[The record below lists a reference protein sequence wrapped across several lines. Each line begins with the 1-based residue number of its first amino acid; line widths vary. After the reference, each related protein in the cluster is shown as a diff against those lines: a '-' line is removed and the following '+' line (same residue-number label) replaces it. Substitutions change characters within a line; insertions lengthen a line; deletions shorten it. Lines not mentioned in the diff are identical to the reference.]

1 MSGLSS
7 QDEDDFGAAQD
18 SDDGSLGDGTC
29 SLRGVIFIRLTS
41 TSEFDDEEEPDVGFS
56 QDKDLKPT
64 RKSYEVD
71 YKVFS
76 PADIQLHQDRQIEEV
91 SAILGQPS
99 EASAIL
105 LRHLRWNKERLIEA
119 YMDKPDAILETAGLG
134 PDAAQAPT
142 TKVIKGFTCDI
153 CCEDT
158 PGLETYALKCGHRY
172 CTNCYRQYLAQK
184 IKDEGEA
191 ARIQCPT
198 RGCHRIVDAKSLDLL
213 VAAELRSRYLDQQ
226 SDKGHH

>member
-1 MSGLSS
+1 MSLHALVAHA
-7 QDEDDFGAAQD
+7 DRVTA
-18 SDDGSLGDGTC
+18 TP
-29 SLRGVIFIRLTS
+29 
-41 TSEFDDEEEPDVGFS
+41 EFDDEEEPDVGFS

-64 RKSYEVD
+64 KKSYDVD

-76 PADIQLHQDRQIEEV
+76 PADIQLHQDQQIDEV

-105 LRHLRWNKERLIEA
+105 LRHLRWNKERLVEA
-119 YMDKPDAILETAGLG
+119 YMERPDVILETAGLG
-134 PDAAQAPT
+134 PDAAQTPT
-142 TKVIKGFTCDI
+142 TKVIKGFTCEI

-158 PGLETYALKCGHRY
+158 PGMETYSLKCGHRY
-172 CTNCYRQYLAQK
+172 CTDCYRQYLAQK

-213 VAAELRSRYLDQQ
+213 VAAELKSRYMDLNFVISIKDIANRHADTKCF
-226 SDKGHH
+226 SPVLTLTTKRT